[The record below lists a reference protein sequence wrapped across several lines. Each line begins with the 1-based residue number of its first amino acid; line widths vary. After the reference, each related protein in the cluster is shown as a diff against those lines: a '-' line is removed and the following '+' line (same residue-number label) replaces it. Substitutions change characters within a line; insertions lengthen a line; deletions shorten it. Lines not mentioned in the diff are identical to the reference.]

1 MNFAER
7 LQKLQVEH
15 GESNYRLAKTLSVH
29 PSTVQSWKSGAQP
42 RIEHLRKL
50 SNHYGV
56 SMDEL
61 ISEKTKEA

>member
-15 GESNYRLAKTLSVH
+15 GESNYRLAKTLNVH
-29 PSTVQSWKSGAQP
+29 PSTIQAWRAGAQP

-50 SNHYGV
+50 SKHYDL

-61 ISEKTKEA
+61 MSERSS